1 MYGFLKWVES
11 LGAWAVNTF
20 KLNAFVDSLQYM
32 GKGMAGILI
41 VTAVIILCVYLLNVC
56 TKEKQN

>member
-20 KLNAFVDSLQYM
+20 KVDAFMDSLQYM

-41 VTAVIILCVYLLNVC
+41 VTCVIILCIYLLNVA
-56 TKEKQN
+56 TKEKN